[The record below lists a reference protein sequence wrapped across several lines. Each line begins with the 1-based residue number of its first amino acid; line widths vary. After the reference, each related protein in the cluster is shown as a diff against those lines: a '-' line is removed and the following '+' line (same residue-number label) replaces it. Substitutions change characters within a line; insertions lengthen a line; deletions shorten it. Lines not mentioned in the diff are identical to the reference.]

1 MNGFKETSGNP
12 CDFFAFAKGKFF
24 LVECKEHKGAS
35 IPFNAIPQY
44 DRLLKYIDLDGVFP
58 GVLL

>member
-12 CDFFAFAKGKFF
+12 CDFLAFAKGKLFMI
-24 LVECKEHKGAS
+24 ECKEHKGAS
-35 IPFNAIPQY
+35 IPFVAIPQY
-44 DRLLKYIDLDGVFP
+44 DRLLKYTDLDGVFP